1 LPAAESA
8 APGAP
13 GASTPSTSPAPA
25 SPYAAWKHGPATDPN
40 YFPIAVWLQD
50 PRNAGKFKAAGI
62 NLYIGLWKG
71 PTDEQLAALKAA
83 GMPVICEQNEVG
95 LAHRDDPTIIA
106 WMHGDEPDNAQALPD
121 GKGYGP
127 PIAPDKIVA
136 DYRRI
141 RQADPTRP
149 VILNL
154 GQGVAWDGWFG
165 RGVRTN
171 HPEDYPLYIQ
181 GCDIVSFDIYPAVH
195 DRPAVAGKLWYV
207 GLGVQRLVKWAD
219 GKKIVWDCIECTRI
233 GNVRVKP
240 TPAQVR
246 TEVWMSIIHGSRGLI
261 YFVHQFAPKF
271 IEAGLL
277 ADEEMVAAVTKI
289 NRQVR
294 DLAPVINA
302 GQTIPARIV
311 ACEKPGATA
320 ASSVPQSPGT
330 ALPGAPAG
338 APASSAPAPGEATVR
353 SSSPDAPID
362 VLVKRHAGSTYVLAV
377 AMRDQ
382 PATATVTI
390 PGLGAQATAEV
401 LGESRTVDVRAGTF
415 QDKFEPY
422 DVHIYRIR

>member
-1 LPAAESA
+1 MREPARLVWCLLFCA
-8 APGAP
+8 ALA
-13 GASTPSTSPAPA
+13 AAFASPAPA
-25 SPYAAWKHGPATDPN
+25 ADAAASKSSMPSTSSTCPTWKHGPSADPN
-40 YFPIAVWLQD
+40 FFPIAVWLQD
-50 PRNAGKFKAAGI
+50 PRNAGKYKAAGI

-71 PTDEQLAALKAA
+71 PTAEQLAALKAA

-95 LAHRDDPTIIA
+95 LAHLEDPTIVA
-106 WMHGDEPDNAQALPD
+106 WMHGDEPDNAQPLPD

-127 PIAPDKIVA
+127 PIAADKIVA

-141 RQADPTRP
+141 SKADPSRP

-154 GQGVAWDGWFG
+154 GQGVAWDGWYG

-195 DRPAVAGKLWYV
+195 DKPAVAGKLWYV
-207 GLGVQRLVKWAD
+207 AQGVERLVKWGE
-219 GKKIVWDCIECTRI
+219 GKKVVWDCIECTRI
-233 GNVRVKP
+233 GNVKIKP

-277 ADEEMVAAVTKI
+277 ADEEMTAAVTKI

-302 GQTIPARIV
+302 GKT
-311 ACEKPGATA
+311 
-320 ASSVPQSPGT
+320 VPV
-330 ALPGAPAG
+330 
-338 APASSAPAPGEATVR
+338 PGEATVR
-353 SSSPDAPID
+353 SSSPDAPIA
-362 VLVKRHAGSTYVLAV
+362 VLIKRHAGATYVFAV

-382 PATATVTI
+382 PATATFTI
-390 PGLGAQATAEV
+390 PGLGDKAAAAEV
-401 LGESRTVDVRAGTF
+401 LDESRTVPVKAGTF
-415 QDKFEPY
+415 EDKFQPY
-422 DVHIYRIR
+422 EVHLYRIR